1 MWMGRRMAGA
11 AQLAREES
19 AEAEVGMTT
28 IGGGQAAV
36 VTRGEDRAL
45 PVYGPGGVVW
55 SPRVGDAVLVIKGG
69 CGREE
74 RCIAGTLMQWK
85 GDELEPGEVG
95 LYNGDAS
102 VILRNSGTVEIRGT
116 VDIQGDLS
124 VNGVPYMPCMC

>member
-1 MWMGRRMAGA
+1 M
-11 AQLAREES
+11 
-19 AEAEVGMTT
+19 
-28 IGGGQAAV
+28 
-36 VTRGEDRAL
+36 
-45 PVYGPGGVVW
+45 
-55 SPRVGDAVLVIKGG
+55 LVIKGG

-85 GDELEPGEVG
+85 GDGLEPGEVG